1 MTISVY
7 KLGFDKVISSDF
19 IIGASNYNYALENLT
34 PLIDKLVI
42 QRKLQESSIY
52 KRLKKDIISGCVM
65 PPITVA
71 FIDENRCFQ
80 SENEAQDY
88 IVNNI
93 KNAFILDGIQR
104 LNLLKQ
110 ISEEL
115 EADLIENS
123 LIALNILICP
133 SMDKLL
139 YRMVTLNNGQKP
151 MTPAHQIEILTSS
164 DLNFNE
170 LARKVRTEKEGYSK
184 ESLNKSD
191 LVKAYIAFLSCSVNI
206 DNQKIIQS
214 KLDELITENIIEHFE
229 NKTNNLQFKDV
240 VNLISS
246 FSEDTALFEWFK
258 VNNNLIGFCV
268 GIQESYEVIKNEDHT
283 SLINNLNKLEE
294 VFNSFDRSKIKV
306 STFRRNI
313 VKNFISEYA
322 ALSDK
327 STNQILD
334 HLSSI

>member
-1 MTISVY
+1 MTISIY
-7 KLGFDKVISSDF
+7 KLGFDKVINSDF
-19 IIGASNYNYALENLT
+19 VIGASNYNYALQNLT
-34 PLIDKLVI
+34 PLIDKLEI
-42 QRKLQESSIY
+42 QRKLQESAIY

-71 FIDENRCFQ
+71 FIDENRNFS
-80 SENEAQDY
+80 SEAEAQNY
-88 IVNNI
+88 IISNI
-93 KNAFILDGIQR
+93 TNAFILDGIQR
-104 LNLLKQ
+104 LNILKQ
-110 ISEEL
+110 ISAQL

-123 LIALNILICP
+123 VIALNILICP

-246 FSEDTALFEWFK
+246 FSEDTELFEWFK
-258 VNNNLIGFCV
+258 INNNLIGFCV
-268 GIQESYEVIKNEDHT
+268 GIHESYDVISHEDRV
-283 SLINNLNKLEE
+283 SLLTNFNKLEE

-313 VKNFISEYA
+313 VKNFISEYPT
-322 ALSDK
+322 LRDK

>member
-1 MTISVY
+1 MTISIY
-7 KLGFDKVISSDF
+7 KLGFDKVINSDF
-19 IIGASNYNYALENLT
+19 VIGASNYNYALQNLT
-34 PLIDKLVI
+34 PLIDKLEI
-42 QRKLQESSIY
+42 QRKLQESAIY

-71 FIDENRCFQ
+71 FIDENRNFS
-80 SENEAQDY
+80 SEAEAQDY
-88 IVNNI
+88 IISNI
-93 KNAFILDGIQR
+93 TNAFILDGIQR
-104 LNLLKQ
+104 LNILKQ
-110 ISEEL
+110 ISAQL

-123 LIALNILICP
+123 VIALNILICP

-246 FSEDTALFEWFK
+246 FSEDTELFEWFK
-258 VNNNLIGFCV
+258 INNNLIGFCV
-268 GIQESYEVIKNEDHT
+268 GIHESYDVISHEDRV
-283 SLINNLNKLEE
+283 SLLTNFNKLEE

-313 VKNFISEYA
+313 VKNFISEYPT
-322 ALSDK
+322 LRDK